1 MKLTPKVLPQNHG
14 GELKKLDRGARS
26 KRNLNE
32 ILNFDNQYVVMIESL
47 MFLTWLN
54 VPNTL
59 KSNYTLKPKIHHK
72 LMGTIVYITHR
83 TAIREFIGIAYLH
96 DFRDIKYK

>member
-32 ILNFDNQYVVMIESL
+32 ILNFDNQYVVMIESRVFL
-47 MFLTWLN
+47 FLTWLN

-72 LMGTIVYITHR
+72 LMGAVVYVPNR
-83 TAIREFIGIAYLH
+83 TAVRKFVGIAYL
-96 DFRDIKYK
+96 